1 MHTHA
6 RTDAQT
12 RTIMH
17 ARTHARVAAPRGGG
31 GGLGAERDAREAGH
45 GATR

>member
-1 MHTHA
+1 
-6 RTDAQT
+6 
-12 RTIMH
+12 MH
-17 ARTHARVAAPRGGG
+17 AHVYTLANAAAPRGGG